1 MYMIA
6 LQSYWVS
13 AVHIYV
19 KPLFGMES
27 NRINEA
33 IRLHLFCNAGNISF
47 FGKKLLIYYNKN
59 VLGTWQLLD
68 DRVFNIIYKTR
79 LLLGLG
85 VITIFLPVP
94 YTVPGV
100 IPTFLHNCNTT
111 FLLNWKKSII
121 LKL

>member
-1 MYMIA
+1 M

-47 FGKKLLIYYNKN
+47 FGIKLLIYY
-59 VLGTWQLLD
+59 
-68 DRVFNIIYKTR
+68 
-79 LLLGLG
+79 
-85 VITIFLPVP
+85 
-94 YTVPGV
+94 
-100 IPTFLHNCNTT
+100 
-111 FLLNWKKSII
+111 
-121 LKL
+121 KL